1 MNRRKLPRLQRK
13 IQEEIAKADKK
24 HPKKKA
30 NGAMQVG
37 EYPAPPFPKQH
48 QPKPGLQE
56 ARQIKSR

>member
-30 NGAMQVG
+30 NGAMQAG
-37 EYPAPPFPKQH
+37 AREYPTPSFPKQH

-56 ARQIKSR
+56 ARQ